1 MAVPRYEDIFGS
13 PGPSRPAAIGKSKVP
28 RYEDVFSAPSL
39 PEPAPY
45 VGMGDVKATD
55 DYTSKPVIESD
66 PLTGIQWENYTPEPS
81 PPPDVTVGG
90 DFLTSYK
97 ATRPDIWTPVEYV
110 DPISNQTITEYIVP
124 QVEGQQYLSDDS
136 NPWRKSLSENL
147 VRLGGAAMIGAG
159 QGTGVPALGN
169 WIMERSYQNEVAK
182 GTMRPEEYQKAMADI
197 PDKDLYPSLGMVG
210 GYGEE
215 GAKEA
220 GEFVGSILPF
230 EVGGSILAA
239 GGRAA
244 LSTPAAQKVIGA
256 IVKRL
261 GSRASTAT
269 IEEVGAVLDDAVK
282 VGEVT
287 PEEVAAIKDR
297 IRAIGS
303 REVDTG
309 MGVTVTQPGV
319 VPPLSRRLKLGT
331 EPLLETEGAINAAN
345 LGPQF
350 LTPKSVNGLSEL
362 PTESISN
369 NIKAAEERLNKS
381 IGEPGLTV
389 VPRESA
395 KEPGLLTPLKS
406 PSRVAEKYP
415 VLKPFVE
422 AGNKAVEVQERFRG
436 IFAKRLKAIEDT
448 LAGGSSRLTDPLR
461 STSKQNKKDLY
472 EILLT
477 GDMEGKR
484 YTAAELRARF
494 GANDAVIKAYDLTR
508 SAYDHAYTI
517 ANRTRDLRDKAPVSY
532 REGYIPHFFHDW
544 FIIADGEVVGSA
556 RTMREAVA
564 EGRKLAGAQNVVIR
578 PKQFE
583 FPGGDIQAAVL
594 GDTQYFTLKKKVA
607 SDFGISLSDAQAL
620 LEGVARMKGRS
631 RFVGNFLERKGA
643 VGWEQNLDWVNRHY
657 FNMISRYA
665 ALDPFKANA
674 ITSFERQFGS
684 FDKDHTGIAKYIK
697 DYINDVNGVPTEI
710 ENLINNSLVKVP
722 RVSQFLGKYLGSRPA
737 LQIAGATTKGVA
749 VAKLGLY
756 NVSTA
761 LINMTQLINLTAKL
775 GGKWTAK
782 GIQAAGGVGYSSLL
796 KRMGIDVGPIKGA
809 GTLKRI
815 GVDYQLGL
823 ESGAGYSKAGL
834 GNLFNKSTVAFQ
846 TAENFLRRSAAL
858 GAYKKGLAGGLTPE
872 GAVKYAKQIV
882 DSTMFNYTVA
892 DAPAFI
898 RRTGPVG
905 QVLFQFKK
913 FPVKQLEFI
922 TQLKGAENAR
932 FWIPFTLL
940 GGYYAF
946 PGMENLKE
954 AVKTTFGIDIEL
966 ETKNHLMQWA
976 GSDKNRQ
983 AIAKTIMYG
992 AFSNVGVD
1000 VSKRTGM
1007 GDFIPS
1013 EVKDLAGPAVS
1024 TVVRAAQMAAK
1035 GEWTETLR
1043 AIAPAPGNIAVAL
1056 QSDGEI
1062 SDPWNRGR
1070 LKTRLSP
1077 SDRIIKAT
1085 GFTPVSESIESDKA
1099 KIIPYKETKI
1109 KTQEQE
1115 VIDGLIK
1122 SLAAKDKENIKKYA
1136 LKAKEMGI
1144 DDKRIEDELVK
1155 KMLLTS
1161 SERALVNTPK
1171 KRVEDYIDLTQF
1183 K

>member
-1 MAVPRYEDIFGS
+1 
-13 PGPSRPAAIGKSKVP
+13 
-28 RYEDVFSAPSL
+28 
-39 PEPAPY
+39 
-45 VGMGDVKATD
+45 
-55 DYTSKPVIESD
+55 
-66 PLTGIQWENYTPEPS
+66 
-81 PPPDVTVGG
+81 
-90 DFLTSYK
+90 
-97 ATRPDIWTPVEYV
+97 
-110 DPISNQTITEYIVP
+110 
-124 QVEGQQYLSDDS
+124 
-136 NPWRKSLSENL
+136 
-147 VRLGGAAMIGAG
+147 
-159 QGTGVPALGN
+159 
-169 WIMERSYQNEVAK
+169 
-182 GTMRPEEYQKAMADI
+182 
-197 PDKDLYPSLGMVG
+197 
-210 GYGEE
+210 
-215 GAKEA
+215 
-220 GEFVGSILPF
+220 
-230 EVGGSILAA
+230 
-239 GGRAA
+239 
-244 LSTPAAQKVIGA
+244 
-256 IVKRL
+256 
-261 GSRASTAT
+261 
-269 IEEVGAVLDDAVK
+269 
-282 VGEVT
+282 
-287 PEEVAAIKDR
+287 
-297 IRAIGS
+297 
-303 REVDTG
+303 
-309 MGVTVTQPGV
+309 
-319 VPPLSRRLKLGT
+319 
-331 EPLLETEGAINAAN
+331 
-345 LGPQF
+345 
-350 LTPKSVNGLSEL
+350 
-362 PTESISN
+362 
-369 NIKAAEERLNKS
+369 
-381 IGEPGLTV
+381 
-389 VPRESA
+389 
-395 KEPGLLTPLKS
+395 
-406 PSRVAEKYP
+406 
-415 VLKPFVE
+415 
-422 AGNKAVEVQERFRG
+422 
-436 IFAKRLKAIEDT
+436 
-448 LAGGSSRLTDPLR
+448 
-461 STSKQNKKDLY
+461 
-472 EILLT
+472 
-477 GDMEGKR
+477 
-484 YTAAELRARF
+484 
-494 GANDAVIKAYDLTR
+494 
-508 SAYDHAYTI
+508 
-517 ANRTRDLRDKAPVSY
+517 
-532 REGYIPHFFHDW
+532 
-544 FIIADGEVVGSA
+544 
-556 RTMREAVA
+556 
-564 EGRKLAGAQNVVIR
+564 
-578 PKQFE
+578 
-583 FPGGDIQAAVL
+583 
-594 GDTQYFTLKKKVA
+594 
-607 SDFGISLSDAQAL
+607 
-620 LEGVARMKGRS
+620 
-631 RFVGNFLERKGA
+631 
-643 VGWEQNLDWVNRHY
+643 
-657 FNMISRYA
+657 
-665 ALDPFKANA
+665 
-674 ITSFERQFGS
+674 
-684 FDKDHTGIAKYIK
+684 
-697 DYINDVNGVPTEI
+697 
-710 ENLINNSLVKVP
+710 
-722 RVSQFLGKYLGSRPA
+722 
-737 LQIAGATTKGVA
+737 

-756 NVSTA
+756 NISTA
-761 LINMTQLINLTAKL
+761 LINTTQLINLTAKL

-1122 SLAAKDKENIKKYA
+1122 SLVAKDKENIKKYA
-1136 LKAKEMGI
+1136 LKAKEIGI